1 MGDSEPSEAPVAK
14 KKKVELVFEDELKAK
29 EENEANGADGSPMKV
44 INKDAAM
51 EAEVR
56 AARERQLVPLEQR
69 MAQFQDLLTE
79 KKISAFSTWEKELH
93 KIVFDSRY
101 LLLTSKERKQVFEKY
116 VRERADEER
125 REKKN
130 RLREK
135 KDNFLALLK
144 ECNLSAKVTY
154 SEFAHKHGKEDR
166 FKGIEKSR
174 ERESLFNDFM
184 TDIKK
189 KDKEER
195 AAKRDAAKKDFVS
208 MLKEFADDPENEL
221 DRHSRW
227 SDVKKKLDSDSR
239 FKNVDSSGLREDYFL
254 DFIHDL
260 KDEHKKKKKD
270 KKRSSRSRSR
280 SPKGKDR
287 SRSRS

>member
-1 MGDSEPSEAPVAK
+1 MIFFSD
-14 KKKVELVFEDELKAK
+14 
-29 EENEANGADGSPMKV
+29 
-44 INKDAAM
+44 KDAAM
-51 EAEVR
+51 EAEVK

-69 MAQFQDLLTE
+69 MSQFRELLME
-79 KKISAFSTWEKELH
+79 KEISAFSTWEKELH
-93 KIVFDSRY
+93 KIVFDQRY
-101 LLLTSKERKQVFEKY
+101 LLLTSKERKTVFEKY

-130 RLREK
+130 RLREA

-184 TDIKK
+184 TEIKK

-195 AAKRDAAKKDFVS
+195 AAKRDAAKKDFVA
-208 MLKEFADDPENEL
+208 MLKEFADDAENEL
-221 DRHSRW
+221 DRYVLSNRNIFL
-227 SDVKKKLDSDSR
+227 VFILK
-239 FKNVDSSGLREDYFL
+239 DYF
-254 DFIHDL
+254 
-260 KDEHKKKKKD
+260 
-270 KKRSSRSRSR
+270 
-280 SPKGKDR
+280 
-287 SRSRS
+287 

>member
-1 MGDSEPSEAPVAK
+1 MGDEMKANEGSNNTSNGGANNNAK
-14 KKKVELVFEDELKAK
+14 SVK
-29 EENEANGADGSPMKV
+29 
-44 INKDAAM
+44 NKDAAM
-51 EAEVR
+51 EAEVK

-69 MAQFQDLLTE
+69 MSQFRELLME
-79 KKISAFSTWEKELH
+79 KEISAFSTWEKELH
-93 KIVFDSRY
+93 KIVFDQRY
-101 LLLTSKERKQVFEKY
+101 LLLTSKE
-116 VRERADEER
+116 
-125 REKKN
+125 
-130 RLREK
+130 
-135 KDNFLALLK
+135 
-144 ECNLSAKVTY
+144 
-154 SEFAHKHGKEDR
+154 GKEDR

-195 AAKRDAAKKDFVS
+195 AAKRDAAKKDFVA

-239 FKNVDSSGLREDYFL
+239 YKNVDSSGLREDYFL

-260 KDEHKKKKKD
+260 KDE
-270 KKRSSRSRSR
+270 
-280 SPKGKDR
+280 
-287 SRSRS
+287 

>member
-1 MGDSEPSEAPVAK
+1 MGE
-14 KKKVELVFEDELKAK
+14 
-29 EENEANGADGSPMKV
+29 
-44 INKDAAM
+44 
-51 EAEVR
+51 R
-56 AARERQLVPLEQR
+56 AVVPLETR
-69 MAQFQDLLTE
+69 MSRFRELLEE

-93 KIVFDSRY
+93 KIVFDPRY
-101 LLLTSKERKQVFEKY
+101 LLLTSKERKTAFEKY

-130 RLREK
+130 RLREA
-135 KDNFLALLK
+135 KDNFLVLLK
-144 ECNLSAKVTY
+144 ESNLSAKMTY

-166 FKGIEKSR
+166 FEGIEKSR

-195 AAKRDAAKKDFVS
+195 AAKRDAAKKDFVA

-239 FKNVDSSGLREDYFL
+239 YKNVDSGGLREDYFL

-287 SRSRS
+287 SRSRSC

>member
-1 MGDSEPSEAPVAK
+1 MGK
-14 KKKVELVFEDELKAK
+14 KKKVELVFEDEMKA
-29 EENEANGADGSPMKV
+29 NEGSNNTSNGGANNNAKSVK
-44 INKDAAM
+44 NKDAAM
-51 EAEVR
+51 EAEVK

-69 MAQFQDLLTE
+69 MSQFRELLME
-79 KKISAFSTWEKELH
+79 KEISAFSTWEKELH
-93 KIVFDSRY
+93 KIVFDQRY

-130 RLREK
+130 RLREA
-135 KDNFLALLK
+135 KDNFLVLLK
-144 ECNLSAKVTY
+144 ESNLSAKMTY

-208 MLKEFADDPENEL
+208 MLKEVGFGFQVQECGFEWVTRGL
-221 DRHSRW
+221 
-227 SDVKKKLDSDSR
+227 L
-239 FKNVDSSGLREDYFL
+239 SGFYT
-254 DFIHDL
+254 
-260 KDEHKKKKKD
+260 
-270 KKRSSRSRSR
+270 
-280 SPKGKDR
+280 
-287 SRSRS
+287 